1 MATHTKNDTRA
12 AARIP
17 IAVWA
22 MTIAA
27 FAMGADEFIVAGVVE
42 EIAEALSI
50 TYGQVGHFESVYAL
64 GVAVG
69 APLFVALGLRLPR
82 RLMLLGTAT
91 IFVAGNLISALGPSY
106 EMIMVG
112 RVVSA
117 MAHGA
122 FFGIAAVYAA
132 ELVDAS
138 RKGQAIAVV
147 FAGATAA
154 TVLGAPLGAGV
165 GQLFGWRWTFGSLVV
180 FGGIALLGLIAL
192 LPRTRTA
199 EAGDARMEHGE
210 HAHTAEATHGGHAHG
225 HDPAHG
231 AQHEVHADDGAV
243 SEADLEGLDA
253 HARMHMA
260 GAGGARDVRSQLRA
274 LRRPPVW
281 VSLLMTLL
289 GYGGVFTTYVYI
301 APQLTE
307 AAGFDRVWV
316 TPLLLLFGVGLFV
329 GNLLGGKLAD
339 RHPTGAVVGTVGAL
353 SAMLFAMTALIET
366 QVTAVLGMFLFGLV
380 AWSVVAP
387 LQLRIVTKA
396 ADAPD
401 VSSSANI
408 SAFTLGSALG
418 IYVGGL
424 AIDGG
429 LGLTSVNWIGGLLSL
444 AGFALALV
452 SWLWIDRRYGE
463 EHAQHA
469 DHELAH
475 DDVSHRVVAEHAA
488 AHH

>member
-1 MATHTKNDTRA
+1 M
-12 AARIP
+12 RIP
-17 IAVWA
+17 VAVWA

-42 EIAEALSI
+42 EIADALSI
-50 TYGQVGHFESVYAL
+50 TYGQVGHLESVYAL
-64 GVAVG
+64 GVAIG
-69 APLFVALGLRLPR
+69 APLFVALGLRVPR
-82 RLMLLGTAT
+82 RAMLLGTAA

-106 EMIMVG
+106 ETIMLG

-122 FFGIAAVYAA
+122 FFGIAAVFAA

-138 RKGQAIAVV
+138 RKGQAIAVL

-165 GQLFGWRWTFGSLVV
+165 GQAFGWRWTFGSLVV

-192 LPRTRTA
+192 LPRARTA
-199 EAGDARMEHGE
+199 KADAADAEHS
-210 HAHTAEATHGGHAHG
+210 HSHDHAAHTHDGAAHAGHG
-225 HDPAHG
+225 DP
-231 AQHEVHADDGAV
+231 HADAAV
-243 SEADLEGLDA
+243 LSEEDLDGLDA

-260 GAGGARDVRSQLRA
+260 GAGGSRDLRSQLRA

-281 VSLLMTLL
+281 VSLLMTLF

-307 AAGFDRVWV
+307 AAGFGRVWV
-316 TPLLLLFGVGLFV
+316 TPLLLLFGAGLFV

-339 RHPTGAVVGTVGAL
+339 RHPMGSVVGTIGAL
-353 SAMLFAMTALIET
+353 SVTLFAMTVLIET
-366 QVTAVLGMFLFGLV
+366 QVTAAVGMFLLGFV

-396 ADAPD
+396 GDAPD
-401 VSSSANI
+401 ISSAANI

-418 IYVGGL
+418 IYLGGL

-429 LGLTSVNWIGGLLSL
+429 LGLTSVNWVGGFLSL
-444 AGFALALV
+444 GGFALALL
-452 SWLWIDRRYGE
+452 SWLWLDRRYDERHLEHGHAGHGHGE
-463 EHAQHA
+463 LPVAHAH
-469 DHELAH
+469 
-475 DDVSHRVVAEHAA
+475 